1 MQLTIKTLQ
10 GDELSLNV
18 EPQVTILQIKQDL
31 QESQGIESAIIKL
44 VFNGRL
50 LRDDKTIEES

>member
-1 MQLTIKTLQ
+1 MQLLIKTLQ

-31 QESQGIESAIIKL
+31 QES
-44 VFNGRL
+44 
-50 LRDDKTIEES
+50 

>member
-1 MQLTIKTLQ
+1 MQLIIKTLQ

-31 QESQGIESAIIKL
+31 QES
-44 VFNGRL
+44 
-50 LRDDKTIEES
+50 

>member
-1 MQLTIKTLQ
+1 MQLIIKTLQ